1 VSKGNKPRQRLDG
14 RIENSIKDVVRI
26 DLLRILSERPA
37 SPRELAEILE
47 RDVNDILG
55 HVVELWADNCIE
67 AVAEDEPR
75 GEEADRRYRTAPPF
89 RVDDWEVQGF
99 SLAERERL
107 NVAVLQ
113 GIVIEALGARRSGSL
128 DSRDD
133 AHLSYKLLKL
143 DDRGWRELVAL
154 LLRTL
159 KEAETIE
166 DGSRERLGLSGEEGL
181 EAVVALMGYER
192 SESRAG

>member
-1 VSKGNKPRQRLDG
+1 VSKGNKPRQRLDS
-14 RIENSIKDVVRI
+14 RIENSIKDVIRI

-47 RDVNDILG
+47 QDVGDILG

-67 AVAEDEPR
+67 VVAEESAA
-75 GEEADRRYRTAPPF
+75 EEADRRYRTAPPF
-89 RVDDWEVQGF
+89 FVDDREVQEL
-99 SLAERERL
+99 SLEERERL
-107 NVAVLQ
+107 SVAVLQ
-113 GIVIEALGARRSGSL
+113 GIVTEALGARRTGSL
-128 DSRDD
+128 DSRHDS
-133 AHLSYKLLKL
+133 HLSYKPLKL

-166 DGSRERLGLSGEEGL
+166 DGSRERLGLAGEEGF
-181 EAVVALMGYER
+181 EALVALMGYER
-192 SESRAG
+192 SESPAG